1 MMKYLGDAPHAQRPP
16 LLLRALRWLIAA
28 SLGVLV
34 TIGIFT
40 VVLGIRIGPDL
51 VESLLRF
58 FPLRQVLISVPDRC
72 AMGPE
77 RVQEA
82 VDITGS
88 VGMLVDDEF
97 VAIED
102 AEVLGE
108 RLLAADKWMPV
119 EPGGYFRLVTAL
131 PKAEDEE
138 CALGPDG
145 TPLPTPQLVFRA
157 PGCAERRVPVM
168 RPWIP
173 RRIMLDCT
181 ARG

>member
-1 MMKYLGDAPHAQRPP
+1 MQHPGGLPPAPSPS
-16 LLLRALRWLIAA
+16 LLLRALRWLTAV

-34 TIGIFT
+34 TIGIFAI
-40 VVLGIRIGPDL
+40 VLGVRIDPDL

-58 FPLRQVLISVPDRC
+58 FPLHQVSISVQDRC

-77 RVQEA
+77 RLQEA
-82 VDITGS
+82 VDIAGS
-88 VGMLVDDEF
+88 VGMMIDDEF

-108 RLLAADKWMPV
+108 RLLAAEKWMAV
-119 EPGGYFRLVTAL
+119 EPGGHFRLVTAL
-131 PKAEDEE
+131 PKKEDDE
-138 CALGPDG
+138 CALASDG

-157 PGCAERRVPVM
+157 PGCAERRVPVV

-173 RRIMLDCT
+173 RRIVLDCT
-181 ARG
+181 GRG